1 MQEEKNSSNELN
13 LRVKE
18 LTAEMEKIKQDNDR
32 LTQEVA
38 LVKRQKMRAKRH
50 LVEREEELITKIQSL
65 QDALKASK
73 LINKKVSANVATLN
87 FLKPYDSP
95 SIQMHA
101 PIFVEEF

>member
-1 MQEEKNSSNELN
+1 MLNKRLTGAPMYLYNLLQDEKNSSNELN

-18 LTAEMEKIKQDNDR
+18 LTAEMEKMKQEHDL

-65 QDALKASK
+65 QDALKTSK
-73 LINKKVSANVATLN
+73 LINKKVSENVATLN
-87 FLKPYDSP
+87 VNF
-95 SIQMHA
+95 
-101 PIFVEEF
+101 